1 MNSNSLGTIFY
12 IKLLSM
18 KLINY
23 LLLILISTNT
33 NAQFL
38 KDTLYTN
45 KNSDQVIFIDTPH
58 SKFHDLVFKYLLS
71 DLKQNASVKTDIITT
86 ENLNSS
92 YFGDWITVKK
102 FKGKYFAYFPSEPF
116 YNIFMNLSDSLF
128 LINDFNEGF
137 ISYVIVDRTEKRNRI
152 KIKLVGN
159 DGLQHFLTIKQ
170 KSNTL
175 FIVKSTL
182 LNVKKLYFVKRQ
194 NYFDYPIIV
203 NNCPSKRCQEFN
215 FQ

>member
-1 MNSNSLGTIFY
+1 MT
-12 IKLLSM
+12 K
-18 KLINY
+18 
-23 LLLILISTNT
+23 
-33 NAQFL
+33 
-38 KDTLYTN
+38 
-45 KNSDQVIFIDTPH
+45 
-58 SKFHDLVFKYLLS
+58 
-71 DLKQNASVKTDIITT
+71 
-86 ENLNSS
+86 
-92 YFGDWITVKK
+92 
-102 FKGKYFAYFPSEPF
+102 
-116 YNIFMNLSDSLF
+116 F

>member
-1 MNSNSLGTIFY
+1 
-12 IKLLSM
+12 M

>member
-1 MNSNSLGTIFY
+1 
-12 IKLLSM
+12 M

-23 LLLILISTNT
+23 LLPILISTNT
-33 NAQFL
+33 KAQL
-38 KDTLYTN
+38 VKDTLYIN

-58 SKFHDLVFKYLLS
+58 SKFHDLVFKFLLS
-71 DLKQNASVKTDIITT
+71 DLKQNVSVKTNIIVT

-92 YFGDWITVKK
+92 FLGDWITVKK

-116 YNIFMNLSDSLF
+116 YNTIMNLSDSLF

-137 ISYVIVDRTEKRNRI
+137 VSYVIVDKTEKLNRI

-159 DGLQHFLTIKQ
+159 DGLRHFLTIKQ
-170 KSNTL
+170 KSNNL
-175 FIVKSTL
+175 FIVESTL
-182 LNVKKLYFVKRQ
+182 FTVKKLYFVKRKS
-194 NYFDYPIIV
+194 YFDYPIIV
-203 NNCPSKRCQEFN
+203 NNCPSKRCQEFD